1 MEALNTFGE
10 AFYGLFQNGA
20 FYFLN
25 LYVLSMLPWII
36 IMIAFMHILFK
47 LIGLDRIERFTQ
59 VLSKNVVTRYLLM
72 PVVCMMFSGN
82 PMTYPYARFLPQNQR
97 VAFFDAGISFCHPV
111 TGLFPH
117 ANPGE
122 IFVWLGIA
130 SGVFYYETTM
140 GAGTG
145 IEVLGGLAVK
155 YFLLGMVMC
164 VLRSTTTQLIYNA
177 KYKKKYGH
185 AQVEET
191 PGTEA

>member
-1 MEALNTFGE
+1 MQALNSFGE

-20 FYFLN
+20 YYFIN
-25 LYVLSMLPWII
+25 LYVLSLLPWII
-36 IMIAFMHILFK
+36 IMMAFMNILFK
-47 LIGLDRIERFTQ
+47 LIGLDRIERFCN
-59 VLSKNVVTRYLLM
+59 LLGKNPVTRWILM

-122 IFVWLGIA
+122 VFVWLGIA
-130 SGVFYYETTM
+130 SGVFYYQSM
-140 GAGTG
+140 QGTG
-145 IEVLGGLAVK
+145 GIETLGGLAVK
-155 YFLLGMVMC
+155 YFLLGVVMC
-164 VLRSTTTQLIYNA
+164 LLRSVVTQLIYNA

-185 AQVEET
+185 PQ
-191 PGTEA
+191 TEAPTESEA

>member
-1 MEALNTFGE
+1 MEALNSFGT

-20 FYFLN
+20 YYFIN
-25 LYVLSMLPWII
+25 LYVLSLLPWII
-36 IMIAFMHILFK
+36 IMMAFMHILFK
-47 LIGLDRIERFTQ
+47 LIGLDRIEAFTK
-59 VLSKNVVTRYLLM
+59 VLAKNPVTRWILM

-122 IFVWLGIA
+122 VFVWLGIA
-130 SGVFYYETTM
+130 SGVFYYESLA
-140 GAGTG
+140 GAGG

-155 YFLLGMVMC
+155 YFLLGVVMC
-164 VLRSTTTQLIYNA
+164 LLRSVTTQIIYNS
-177 KYKKKYGH
+177 KYQKKYGH
-185 AQVEET
+185 PQ
-191 PGTEA
+191 GTEKVEA